1 MTGTY
6 MELKVLSRKER
17 ALFRVIESYVE
28 ALMRDVAYDISC
40 HEVCQR
46 LEAFLP
52 TQLKWYQGYF
62 GDSHQHSWI
71 HFVEQPDLRE
81 RFIIDPYPVAMVGG
95 PILVDTGS
103 HLIVPTPW
111 NDLYREADLTDVIPN
126 SQRSL
131 LRKFTAEVVQ

>member
-6 MELKVLSRKER
+6 MELKVLSRREQ

-28 ALMRDVAYDISC
+28 ALMRGATHDICC

-52 TQLKWYQGYF
+52 SQLKWYQGYF

-71 HFVEQPDLRE
+71 HFIEQPNLRE
-81 RFIIDPYPVAMVGG
+81 RFIVDPYPVAMVGG
-95 PILVDTGS
+95 PILVDTGA
-103 HLIVPTPW
+103 HLIMPTPW
-111 NDLYREADLTDVIPN
+111 NDLYREADLSDVLPSHQI
-126 SQRSL
+126 SFL
-131 LRKFTAEVVQ
+131 KVKA